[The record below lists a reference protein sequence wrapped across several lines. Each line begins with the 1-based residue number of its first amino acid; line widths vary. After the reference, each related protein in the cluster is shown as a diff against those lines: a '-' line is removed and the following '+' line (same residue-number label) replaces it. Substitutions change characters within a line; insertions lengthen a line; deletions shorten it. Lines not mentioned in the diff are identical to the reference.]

1 MDNNIFK
8 CMWNLYVSVR
18 LFLYVVVILEECLL
32 PKLYKSDVN
41 ISAWKCLQGAQLKGV
56 NDVF

>member
-18 LFLYVVVILEECLL
+18 LFLYVVVIPEEGLL
-32 PKLYKSDVN
+32 PKRYKSDVN

>member
-18 LFLYVVVILEECLL
+18 LFLHVVVILEDWSL
-32 PKLYKSDVN
+32 PKRHKSDVN

-56 NDVF
+56 NDIF